1 MNKFPQM
8 EAAKIA
14 YMRNCWL
21 ARKEPHPC
29 DVFKAKL
36 LKNLK
41 GHASTVRTESK
52 KNTPHTCN
60 GVDRIDANTG
70 IRACVGFGWGAQ
82 TYHQTG
88 QWNQVQRK
96 HFETVEEL
104 RRKLLLKD
112 ENKSDE
118 QAEKSKEKNTE
129 NKKKG

>member
-1 MNKFPQM
+1 MSPYLLIAPENLLAPMITCFAQM

-52 KNTPHTCN
+52 KVLNCFLLRTKE
-60 GVDRIDANTG
+60 ASS
-70 IRACVGFGWGAQ
+70 GAAK
-82 TYHQTG
+82 
-88 QWNQVQRK
+88 VQRK

>member
-52 KNTPHTCN
+52 KVLNCFLLRTKEASSGAAKMGLIALMPTRALELVLVSG
-60 GVDRIDANTG
+60 GVHKLTIKLVNG
-70 IRACVGFGWGAQ
+70 IRCRGS
-82 TYHQTG
+82 T
-88 QWNQVQRK
+88 
-96 HFETVEEL
+96 L
-104 RRKLLLKD
+104 RL
-112 ENKSDE
+112 
-118 QAEKSKEKNTE
+118 
-129 NKKKG
+129 